1 MLPPMMLQ
9 GAPLCCRSPRGRRR
23 PPFPPLPPEICCRR
37 RSCDC
42 RSTAAGAREDSLRNP
57 QRSPPLPVANLRQA
71 GDKMFA
77 SRSNLISS
85 PSCVPIDHSLLFSA
99 LGLAGKGN
107 RLEPWSCS
115 RKGTSLQT
123 AHGKV
128 DGGCSL
134 GGGIVLLFVFR
145 RSISSCYDRK
155 SQILISKNIT
165 SIVVFQ

>member
-1 MLPPMMLQ
+1 MLPSMMLQ

-37 RSCDC
+37 RSCDR
-42 RSTAAGAREDSLRNP
+42 RSTAARARVDSLRNP

-71 GDKMFA
+71 G
-77 SRSNLISS
+77 
-85 PSCVPIDHSLLFSA
+85 
-99 LGLAGKGN
+99 LARKVN

-128 DGGCSL
+128 DRGCSL
-134 GGGIVLLFVFR
+134 GGGSVLR
-145 RSISSCYDRK
+145 YQC
-155 SQILISKNIT
+155 
-165 SIVVFQ
+165 